1 LPQRHSGA
9 IVVNMKRRLLL
20 LIPVVVGLA
29 MFAACGKLTNKL
41 TDPAVRLANCI
52 EEGVK
57 KSLDG
62 ATSID
67 VNCDLQLA
75 GNYVVVLHPA
85 GEKTDDELV
94 TGGVPAETI
103 PAVRALRNGDHAA
116 IYVVASDKQTPDS
129 RTTYQNNFV
138 SFDHVMVAA
147 KSTQPVM
154 VSIGGPAGARVIQ
167 AIK

>member
-1 LPQRHSGA
+1 
-9 IVVNMKRRLLL
+9 MKRRLIVL
-20 LIPVVVGLA
+20 PVVLGLA
-29 MFAACGKLTNKL
+29 FAGCGRLTSKL
-41 TDPAVRLANCI
+41 TDPAVRLAYCI

-57 KSLDG
+57 NSQAG
-62 ATSID
+62 ATSIE
-67 VNCDLQLA
+67 VNCDIQLA

-85 GEKTDDELV
+85 GEKTDDELAAA
-94 TGGVPAETI
+94 GVPAAAI

-147 KSTQPVM
+147 KSSQPVTVAM
-154 VSIGGPAGARVIQ
+154 GGPAGARVIQ
-167 AIK
+167 AVR